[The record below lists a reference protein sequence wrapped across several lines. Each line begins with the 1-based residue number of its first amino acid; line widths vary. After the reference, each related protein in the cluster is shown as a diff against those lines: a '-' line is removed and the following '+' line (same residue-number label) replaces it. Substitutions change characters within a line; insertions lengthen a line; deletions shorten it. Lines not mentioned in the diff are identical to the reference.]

1 MSNKTKTVPSSLAK
15 ARLGLVPAVS
25 LMEKAVGSTGPPGA
39 GKAFTVEA
47 TSQNFNLPLYS
58 IFAGDL
64 VVAYAD
70 STAFGQRLENIFKI
84 VKHFDAVLLLDEGR
98 CDHEAAQTLLGYPVI
113 VLRPFFSENSSI
125 ILPGYPF
132 LTTNRMIRSVD
143 FDQAILSRV
152 HLTTK
157 YEGWTTEFRREVL
170 LSRAH
175 TAHGLPVVGLVEL
188 QQLDKFSLNGRGVKA
203 LVSNAHALAMVEE
216 APVTCRNLEMAAE

>member
-1 MSNKTKTVPSSLAK
+1 MTEGMSNKTKTVPSSLAK
-15 ARLGLVPAVS
+15 ARLDV
-25 LMEKAVGSTGPPGA
+25 
-39 GKAFTVEA
+39 
-47 TSQNFNLPLYS
+47 
-58 IFAGDL
+58 

-143 FDQAILSRV
+143 FD
-152 HLTTK
+152 
-157 YEGWTTEFRREVL
+157 
-170 LSRAH
+170 
-175 TAHGLPVVGLVEL
+175 
-188 QQLDKFSLNGRGVKA
+188 
-203 LVSNAHALAMVEE
+203 
-216 APVTCRNLEMAAE
+216 